1 MRRRNI
7 FKVGI
12 LISILACSAT
22 SAFAIEPM
30 ETRSEEEKVE
40 SARADID
47 MNIPTALKLYQLDNG
62 HFPTTEQGL
71 KALLEKPVTEPI
83 PLSWMGPYFFREPL
97 DPWGNPYGYQLL
109 DKADPDAPEGYKLW
123 SNGVRGKAGE
133 SDIVKIEPPV
143 ESVPAFNPAVLDQ
156 NIAMIQKKLVPV
168 LLKHVETA
176 EMEILPQRK
185 WTLTLVGDEAD
196 VGKLFTQIIALEFLA
211 SGGEQSKFLGQARV
225 QLTVSGVFTEKARD
239 AQAIDLAIAQLDE
252 KLTAQGKEV
261 ADEKAAAKKRIEDM
275 QRL

>member
-22 SAFAIEPM
+22 SVFATESM
-30 ETRSEEEKVE
+30 ETQSEEEKVE

-62 HFPTTEQGL
+62 RYPTTEQGL
-71 KALLEKPVTEPI
+71 KALFEKPVAEPV
-83 PLSWMGPYFFREPL
+83 PMSWMGPYFFREPL
-97 DPWGNPYGYQLL
+97 DPWGNTYGYQLL

-143 ESVPAFNPAVLDQ
+143 DSVPAFDPVALDQ

-168 LLKHVETA
+168 LRKHVETA

-185 WTLTLVGDEAD
+185 WVLTVTGEEPDVDRVFTEIMTLV
-196 VGKLFTQIIALEFLA
+196 FLRR
-211 SGGEQSKFLGQARV
+211 GEWQSEFLGQARV
-225 QLTVSGVFTEKARD
+225 QLTIPGIFTEKARD
-239 AQAIDLAIAQLDE
+239 AQAIDLAIAQLDK
-252 KLTAQGKEV
+252 KLTAQEKE
-261 ADEKAAAKKRIEDM
+261 ASDEKAATKKMIEDL
-275 QRL
+275 QRH